1 MVANISNKG
10 FKQASLLLAGKK
22 ALNKKGITRNYVSLD
37 YFIFTLLKNV

>member
-22 ALNKKGITRNYVSLD
+22 ALNKKQY
-37 YFIFTLLKNV
+37 Y